1 MTGSLWTD
9 PDATPSSSPPP
20 PVSPAPATPPPGSR
34 AGRRGNGKAI
44 AAVAVAAT
52 LGFVVGV
59 VAAPVAGTALSGW
72 PQAGLRPPALP
83 QAAATPALPPA
94 TATPAATPAAGRG
107 AQATPPA
114 QATPQ
119 GTPGAQ
125 PGPSG
130 QPSQDAQ
137 QAVRGTIDQANAA
150 QAKAIAGGDP
160 TVMAP
165 TSTRE
170 HYRDLV
176 ETNEALLDS
185 GVERI
190 ELVDVQWGP
199 VEVRGDTATAT
210 TTETWRTTYADGT
223 SEESRDRNVYAL
235 VRDGGAWKIRLN
247 EHPDSA
253 PALPG
258 GRIPGFPGMPAIPG
272 WPGPGG
278 SAPAQPGGPGRQDQS
293 GRQGPGQ
300 EPGSGQGPGARPTP
314 VPAVRAPQ
322 GM

>member
-1 MTGSLWTD
+1 
-9 PDATPSSSPPP
+9 
-20 PVSPAPATPPPGSR
+20 
-34 AGRRGNGKAI
+34 
-44 AAVAVAAT
+44 
-52 LGFVVGV
+52 
-59 VAAPVAGTALSGW
+59 
-72 PQAGLRPPALP
+72 
-83 QAAATPALPPA
+83 
-94 TATPAATPAAGRG
+94 
-107 AQATPPA
+107 
-114 QATPQ
+114 
-119 GTPGAQ
+119 
-125 PGPSG
+125 
-130 QPSQDAQ
+130 
-137 QAVRGTIDQANAA
+137 VRGTIDQANAA
-150 QAKAIAGGDP
+150 QAQAIASGDP
-160 TVMAP
+160 TAMAP

-170 HYRDLV
+170 HYRDMV
-176 ETNEALLDS
+176 ETNEALLES

-278 SAPAQPGGPGRQDQS
+278 SGSGGSGGSAPAQPGGPGRQDQP

-300 EPGSGQGPGARPTP
+300 GQGQGQGQGPGARQTP
-314 VPAVRAPQ
+314 VPAPRAPQ